1 MKERAS
7 DELELSE
14 KEIDGIRKLNVW
26 HKQEELTEKEKSQL
40 VSQLVGKHQN
50 TREKAEAIVNEL
62 DELIREERS
71 EMDSIPQ
78 ALGYSTKK
86 VLISPNDIFNMIK
99 RFFSK
104 R

>member
-1 MKERAS
+1 M
-7 DELELSE
+7 
-14 KEIDGIRKLNVW
+14 
-26 HKQEELTEKEKSQL
+26 
-40 VSQLVGKHQN
+40 
-50 TREKAEAIVNEL
+50 NEL

-99 RFFSK
+99 RCFQNGKGPLLFNVRGILRGIYNRLYPSPNEEKQGGSK
-104 R
+104 ELTQKEDYPQL